1 MGEEKKKR
9 GRKVHGEVWAVDL
22 TAMDAEGRWLRY
34 RDLKKILDDTMDWV
48 SQVRKDE
55 WMVKACY
62 SIFSLHKQ
70 GDRQKGEGGSWEEAN
85 PYAVHVSHWHIHVI
99 VWAADRAGSLS
110 CGIEDTWR
118 RLCKE
123 RGYRLMNG
131 ATSVKKCDD
140 AGKVVYTLWQ
150 EVHGAFFSSKQSAK
164 FKHMMK
170 KLQVIFSD
178 SRSPCVNWEVWRS
191 NVYTAISQLTGWD
204 AYMALHDAAAGDV
217 DAKMKARELI
227 KKRDVFDDV
236 LAGTE
241 IKRIVRKL
249 LRSLNRQ
256 DVKPLLKHR
265 KNPTL
270 DDLVDEY
277 LLACKSGDDRLVDG
291 VIKKIHGVSRPE
303 GIEKG

>member
-1 MGEEKKKR
+1 MAQGQKKR

-22 TAMDAEGRWLRY
+22 AVMDAEGRWLRY

-48 SQVRKDE
+48 SQVRNDRDE

-99 VWAADRAGSLS
+99 VWAADRAGALS
-110 CGIEDTWR
+110 FGIEDTWR

-123 RGYRLMNG
+123 RGYRLTDG
-131 ATSVKKCDD
+131 ATSVKRCDD

-178 SRSPCVNWEVWRS
+178 SGSPCVNWEIWRS

-204 AYMALHDAAAGDV
+204 AYVALHDAAAGDIH
-217 DAKMKARELI
+217 AKKKAMELI
-227 KKRDVFDDV
+227 KKRDVFSDV
-236 LAGTE
+236 MAGAE
-241 IKRIVRKL
+241 IARIVRKL
-249 LRSLNRQ
+249 LRNLGRQ

-270 DDLVDEY
+270 DDLADGF
-277 LLACKSGDDRLVDG
+277 LLACKSGKEFDVKRYTALAV
-291 VIKKIHGVSRPE
+291 P
-303 GIEKG
+303 KG

>member
-1 MGEEKKKR
+1 MAQGQKKR
-9 GRKVHGEVWAVDL
+9 GRKVDGEVWAVDL
-22 TAMDAEGRWLRY
+22 AVMDTEGRWLRY

-99 VWAADRAGSLS
+99 VWAADRAGALS
-110 CGIEDTWR
+110 FGIEDTWR

-204 AYMALHDAAAGDV
+204 AYVALHDAAAGDIH
-217 DAKMKARELI
+217 AKKKAMELI
-227 KKRDVFDDV
+227 KKKDVFGDV
-236 LAGTE
+236 VAGTE

-249 LRSLNRQ
+249 LRSLDRQ

-277 LLACKSGDDRLVDG
+277 LLACKSGDDCLVDG
-291 VIKKIHGVSRPE
+291 VIKKIHTALAVP
-303 GIEKG
+303 KG